1 MPKVPAR
8 TARCPHC
15 HSPRV
20 VRLPHASDA
29 STETDHFRCGSCGH
43 IWTVPKQQ
51 NGQNQRV
58 A

>member
-1 MPKVPAR
+1 MPKVPAK

-29 STETDHFRCGSCGH
+29 STETDYYRCGSCGH
-43 IWTVPKQQ
+43 IWTVPKESD
-51 NGQNQRV
+51 GKQRV